1 MNDYLLF
8 IVLGICLIAVLFV
21 VFNYIKIKLLPEGNE
36 KMVKENS
43 DLFDLTEML
52 I

>member
-1 MNDYLLF
+1 MVFVFINADAKAIRDLYVFAEAALNDNRLCV
-8 IVLGICLIAVLFV
+8 I
-21 VFNYIKIKLLPEGNE
+21 GNE

-43 DLFDLTEML
+43 ELFDLTEML